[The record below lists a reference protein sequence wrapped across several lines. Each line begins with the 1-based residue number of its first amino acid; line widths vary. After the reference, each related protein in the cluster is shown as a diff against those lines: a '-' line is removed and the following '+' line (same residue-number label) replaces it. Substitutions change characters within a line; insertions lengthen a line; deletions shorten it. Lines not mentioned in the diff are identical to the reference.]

1 MMQILIDTNVLLR
14 SAEPGPVHVQCSVD
28 AMDVLRSRGHEL
40 ILVPQ
45 ILSEYWSVATRPLAN
60 NGLGLSPA
68 AAAVEL
74 ATIRRLF
81 RLFLDERGI
90 YSAWSQLVV
99 SHAVRGKQAHD
110 ARLAAAVQRHSISYL
125 LTFNTVDFL
134 RYQFLTAVSPIDV
147 LSGAIPI

>member
-1 MMQILIDTNVLLR
+1 M
-14 SAEPGPVHVQCSVD
+14 
-28 AMDVLRSRGHEL
+28 
-40 ILVPQ
+40 
-45 ILSEYWSVATRPLAN
+45 ATRPLAN

-68 AAAVEL
+68 EAAVEL

-90 YSAWSQLVV
+90 YSAWSELVV

-110 ARLAAAVQRHSISYL
+110 GRLAAAVQRHSISYL

-134 RYQFLTAVSPIDV
+134 RYQFLTAVSPIDF